1 MLRSSFIVC
10 ILTVAMAGSAWGQD
24 AVTPEAQ
31 GAAASGCDS
40 ACCDSACDSACDNRV
55 GGSLFGRANKC
66 CTLSK
71 PRIVQACDTNAC
83 DSANGCDSRVGGG
96 GLLRNRCRFDLRV
109 TRNCCVLPKYVS
121 LFVGG
126 TTTHHFDQRDQQ
138 LPGGVGGV
146 DGIFEDGFVSG
157 FANGRY
163 LNDKWRIESEW
174 AYRRSDVKNPSE
186 ELLGAPSTTAIYETE
201 RDGKNAALN
210 VYSLTFNLYRDFGNA
225 RLRPYVGAGAG
236 VNLQQMNG
244 RRWNSA
250 SGAAPDPLDTSTLFG
265 VKTWGAG
272 YQGILG
278 LSYQTRRCNNLFVE
292 YRYYGTS
299 HTNLNK
305 LTVLDAE
312 LGSPALVGVAQNP
325 DTFKAD
331 QNMIVFGLRINR

>member
-31 GAAASGCDS
+31 DAAASGCDS
-40 ACCDSACDSACDNRV
+40 ACCDSACDSACDSRV
-55 GGSLFGRANKC
+55 GGSLFGRAKKC

-83 DSANGCDSRVGGG
+83 DSANCCDSRVGGG

-126 TTTHHFDQRDQQ
+126 TTTHHFDTEATNSN
-138 LPGGVGGV
+138 PFPV
-146 DGIFEDGFVSG
+146 DGHFEDGYISG

-163 LNDKWRIESEW
+163 LNDCWRMESEW
-174 AYRRSDVKNPSE
+174 AYRRSEVTNAADS
-186 ELLGAPSTTAIYETE
+186 LIGAPSTTSIYDRE
-201 RDGKNAALN
+201 KNAALN
-210 VYSLTFNLYRDFGNA
+210 VYSLTFNLYRDIGCA

-244 RRWNSA
+244 NWNNAGTVSPPSHETA
-250 SGAAPDPLDTSTLFG
+250 FG
-265 VKTWGAG
+265 VKTWGFG

-292 YRYYGTS
+292 YRYYATS
-299 HTNLNK
+299 NTNLNK
-305 LTVLDAE
+305 ATGIDGL
-312 LGSPALVGVAQNP
+312 QNP
-325 DTFKAD
+325 AFLTQTDDFNVA

>member
-31 GAAASGCDS
+31 GAAASGCDT
-40 ACCDSACDSACDNRV
+40 ACCDSACDSACDNKV

-83 DSANGCDSRVGGG
+83 DSANCCDSRVGGG

-126 TTTHHFDQRDQQ
+126 TTTQHFDPSDPQVQYN
-138 LPGGVGGV
+138 GI
-146 DGIFEDGFVSG
+146 DGQFEDGFVSG
-157 FANGRY
+157 IANGRY
-163 LNDKWRIESEW
+163 LNDKWRMESEW
-174 AYRRSDVKNPSE
+174 AYRRSEVQNPADA
-186 ELLGAPSTTAIYETE
+186 LLGAPSITGIYAD
-201 RDGKNAALN
+201 RDSGDKAALN

-225 RLRPYVGAGAG
+225 RLRPYVGAGVG
-236 VNLQQMNG
+236 GNLQQMNG
-244 RRWNSA
+244 RKWNSPGGTIA
-250 SGAAPDPLDTSTLFG
+250 GPSDTSTLFG
-265 VKTWGAG
+265 VKTWGFG

-299 HTNLNK
+299 TTNLNK
-305 LTVLDAE
+305 LTAFNLDLDTPGLPVLGAA
-312 LGSPALVGVAQNP
+312 SQP
-325 DTFKAD
+325 DDFSVD